1 MACNEVTED
10 KLMTSGSGHMRTR
23 FHRIRGIVA
32 LASALALWGAAPLAA
47 QEFIIHVNGD
57 SINGDVK
64 GFARGKLEF
73 EIPGSSATHIEFDDL
88 SAIGSPDMWDIE
100 LDNQTRVFGSLEPGS
115 TPGSVRILF
124 PSGEALEVPLGS
136 IVTLTSIDSTFWSRL
151 DGFLEF
157 GFSFAK
163 ANSVTNY
170 TLAAQVSYRG
180 EKWASSFKLDS
191 RSNSQDDAE
200 TTRRHQASL
209 DLIRMFARTW
219 YAGAF
224 TQIEHNQELDLD
236 LRWLLG
242 VIGGRDILQSNKI
255 EWKWLVGVLRNQEEY
270 VGREPTTSAEA
281 LLGTTFNF
289 FTFGNWE
296 SDIAS
301 SLLVY
306 PSLTESGR
314 VRVDFD
320 ISYRQDLFDD
330 FYLRLSFY
338 DQFDSQ
344 PPPGASDNDFGTT
357 IAIGWDW

>member
-1 MACNEVTED
+1 M
-10 KLMTSGSGHMRTR
+10 KSGPGRNYMR
-23 FHRIRGIVA
+23 FHRTCGILT
-32 LASALALWGAAPLAA
+32 LASAFMLWGAAPLAA

-64 GFARGKLEF
+64 EFKRGKLKF
-73 EIPGSSATHIEFDDL
+73 EIPGSSATEIEFDDL

-100 LDNQTRVFGSLEPGS
+100 LDDQTRVFGSLEPGS
-115 TPGSVRILF
+115 EPGTVRIRF
-124 PSGEALEVPLGS
+124 ASGEALEVPLAR
-136 IVTLTSIDSTFWSRL
+136 IVTLTSIDETFWSRL

-180 EKWASSFKLDS
+180 EKWASGFKLDS

-200 TTRRHQASL
+200 STRRHQASL
-209 DLIRMFARTW
+209 DLVRMFPKTW

-224 TQIEHNQELDLD
+224 TQLEQNQELDLD

-242 VIGGRDILQSNKI
+242 ALGGRDILQSNKI
-255 EWKWLVGVLRNQEEY
+255 EWRWLVGILQNQEEY
-270 VGREPTTSAEA
+270 VGLEPTTSAEA
-281 LLGTTFNF
+281 LLGTTFDF

-296 SDIAS
+296 SDISS

-330 FYLRLSFY
+330 FYLRFSFY
-338 DQFDSQ
+338 DQYDSQ

>member
-1 MACNEVTED
+1 MGRRPGR
-10 KLMTSGSGHMRTR
+10 KHRTFDWSR
-23 FHRIRGIVA
+23 WTLA
-32 LASALALWGAAPLAA
+32 AASACMLWGAAPAAA

-64 GFARGKLEF
+64 GFERGKLEF

-88 SAIGSPDMWDIE
+88 AAIGSPDLWDIE
-100 LDNQTRVFGSLEPGS
+100 LDNQTRLFGSLEPGS
-115 TPGSVRILF
+115 ESGMVRILMANGDAF
-124 PSGEALEVPLGS
+124 EVPLGS
-136 IVTLTSIDSTFWSRL
+136 IVTLTTIDKTFWSRL

-170 TLAAQVSYRG
+170 TLATQVSYRG
-180 EKWASSFKLDS
+180 LKWASTFKLDS

-200 TTRRHQASL
+200 STRRHQATL
-209 DLIRMFARTW
+209 DLIRMFPKTW

-224 TQIEHNQELDLD
+224 TQLEHNQELDLD

-242 VIGGRDILQSNKI
+242 LVGGRDILQSNKVQ
-255 EWKWLVGVLRNQEEY
+255 WRWLVGILRNQEDY
-270 VGREPTTSAEA
+270 VGLESATSAEA
-281 LLGTTFNF
+281 LLGTSFDF

-296 SDIAS
+296 SDIIS

-330 FYLRLSFY
+330 FYLRFSFY
-338 DQFDSQ
+338 DQYDSQ
-344 PPPGASDNDFGTT
+344 PPPDASDNDFGTT